1 MESYRKQLID
11 LQKEILASEQSGR
24 EGAQPVELDQSRVG
38 RLSRMDAMQAQA
50 VALESRR
57 RRQLKLQQIKT
68 ALQKIDAGTFGLC
81 SRCDEEID
89 KRRLDFDP
97 ATPMCIS
104 CAQSLEK

>member
-1 MESYRKQLID
+1 MESYRKQLLA
-11 LQKEILASEQSGR
+11 LQKEILASELGAR

-38 RLSRMDAMQAQA
+38 RLSRMEAMQAQA

-57 RRQLKLQQIKT
+57 RRQLKSQQIKI

-104 CAQSLEK
+104 CAQSMEK